1 MGIVLRSPR
10 TWKCAA
16 EYNMERPLSRI
27 LNVCFGVNSVEK
39 LTVGMIF

>member
-1 MGIVLRSPR
+1 MGIVLRSRR

-27 LNVCFGVNSVEK
+27 LNVCYGVGGSQS
-39 LTVGMIF
+39 